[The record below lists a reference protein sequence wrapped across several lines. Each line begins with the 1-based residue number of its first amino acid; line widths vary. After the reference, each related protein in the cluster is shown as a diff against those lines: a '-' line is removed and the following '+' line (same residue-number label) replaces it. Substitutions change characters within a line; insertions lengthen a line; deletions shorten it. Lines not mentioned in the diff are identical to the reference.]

1 MTTTCYP
8 VLHIDDDPTI
18 TQLVTSLLRK
28 RGIEAAEL
36 NDPMRALDVLLEHD
50 YRVVLLDIDMPGI
63 NGMDLLTQIKRRDG
77 GVNVIVLTGLVSQA
91 TALMAMRRGAL
102 ACLFKPIVSI
112 KPLLGAIQ
120 VACDHTNR
128 WRNTLQ
134 QLSDIKRKVSEEGRR
149 EPTAIECSSGLTI

>member
-1 MTTTCYP
+1 MTATCYP

-18 TQLVTSLLRK
+18 TRMVTSMLRK
-28 RGIEAAEL
+28 NGIEAAEL
-36 NDPMRALDVLLEHD
+36 NHAERALDVLLKHD
-50 YRVVLLDIDMPGI
+50 YRVVLLDIDMPEI

-120 VACDHTNR
+120 VAFDNTNR
-128 WRNTLQ
+128 WRETLQ
-134 QLSDIKRKVSEEGRR
+134 QLSDIKRQVSEVGRR
-149 EPTAIECSSGLTI
+149 EPTTIECRSDSTI